1 MNKIKLKVPK
11 GTRRLTQ
18 WENLDKLLPI
28 TGKFIVNKLL
38 TGCGFTYKFLVDDN
52 PVILLSPRLELIHSK
67 EHLQNVFYFKNSNK
81 AERIAK
87 IKQSLYNYLMQSSV
101 NPYALLEK
109 ELILKP
115 VIPKIM
121 VTYDSVGF
129 LLDYLKELNMLQ
141 GFTVIVDEFQ
151 CLLTDSAF
159 KANTELNTLH
169 QLMNLDNR
177 VILVSATP
185 FSDDYLEK
193 IPFFSNMDY
202 YQMEWNASDKED
214 VTIKY
219 LATSRTPREIVAEI
233 IQKYRDTGYFNAK
246 IVDGKEIY
254 SKEAYIYLN
263 KVTDICSIVEDN
275 KLKPTEVSVVCAN
288 NERNRHKLKAVG
300 LKIEHFNSYD
310 DRVKNKPIT
319 FITKASFEGADLYS
333 DNGTTFIFSNP
344 NQKTLALDLSIDITQ
359 IVGRNR
365 ITSNPFSKDI
375 IFYFRTYTGAIGNV
389 IPALQDGDK
398 YLQKLDDKVRETD
411 RLLKIHQSTD
421 QSTLKLIKAG
431 QDKNGF
437 TDNYLDV
444 IEENGILKP
453 TFNILAYSNDLRAYD
468 VFTKMYKTKLQVVKQ
483 LDDVGFKIENNPV
496 VVDLADELNVRGKF
510 EDKMKYYIDYV
521 REHKESLK
529 DIQASIL
536 IPFNLNKYYA
546 TLGEDRIK
554 AVGYH
559 ESEIVKELNYR
570 QEQNTIKEGILRY
583 FHKGQRIPYKEAKAL
598 LKKIYQELGIQKAPK
613 ASDIGKYIPVRTT
626 KITVA
631 NGKRKEGI
639 EIL

>member
-18 WENLDKLLPI
+18 WKNLDNLLPI
-28 TGKFIVNKLL
+28 SGKFIVNKLL
-38 TGCGFTYKFLVDDN
+38 TGCGFTYKFLVDEN

-87 IKQSLYNYLMQSSV
+87 IKQSLYNYLMQSSI

-219 LATSRTPREIVAEI
+219 LATSRTPREIVA
-233 IQKYRDTGYFNAK
+233 
-246 IVDGKEIY
+246 
-254 SKEAYIYLN
+254 
-263 KVTDICSIVEDN
+263 
-275 KLKPTEVSVVCAN
+275 
-288 NERNRHKLKAVG
+288 
-300 LKIEHFNSYD
+300 
-310 DRVKNKPIT
+310 
-319 FITKASFEGADLYS
+319 
-333 DNGTTFIFSNP
+333 
-344 NQKTLALDLSIDITQ
+344 
-359 IVGRNR
+359 
-365 ITSNPFSKDI
+365 
-375 IFYFRTYTGAIGNV
+375 
-389 IPALQDGDK
+389 
-398 YLQKLDDKVRETD
+398 
-411 RLLKIHQSTD
+411 
-421 QSTLKLIKAG
+421 
-431 QDKNGF
+431 
-437 TDNYLDV
+437 
-444 IEENGILKP
+444 
-453 TFNILAYSNDLRAYD
+453 
-468 VFTKMYKTKLQVVKQ
+468 
-483 LDDVGFKIENNPV
+483 
-496 VVDLADELNVRGKF
+496 
-510 EDKMKYYIDYV
+510 
-521 REHKESLK
+521 
-529 DIQASIL
+529 
-536 IPFNLNKYYA
+536 
-546 TLGEDRIK
+546 
-554 AVGYH
+554 
-559 ESEIVKELNYR
+559 
-570 QEQNTIKEGILRY
+570 
-583 FHKGQRIPYKEAKAL
+583 
-598 LKKIYQELGIQKAPK
+598 
-613 ASDIGKYIPVRTT
+613 
-626 KITVA
+626 
-631 NGKRKEGI
+631 
-639 EIL
+639 